1 MGKIFDQT
9 IAEIKHL
16 PLMLGK
22 LIGGL
27 AAAIGFTTAVI
38 KTRSSG
44 WSIKDILLYLLIGS
58 AGCIIFT
65 LSARSLKRRLSTQ
78 AIDSVPFMNV
88 LSWALLLLFAGIFL
102 AGIYFF
108 TT

>member
-9 IAEIKHL
+9 IAELKHL

-22 LIGGL
+22 LIGGF

-38 KTRSSG
+38 KTRPPG
-44 WSIKDILLYLLIGS
+44 GPIKDILLYRLMGS

-78 AIDSVPFMNV
+78 AIDSVPYMNV
-88 LSWALLLLFAGIFL
+88 LSWTLLLLFAGIFL
-102 AGIYFF
+102 AGICFF